1 MKKGKLYVI
10 SGASG
15 AGKNTVINWTMKLRP
30 ELFYSISATTRKPR
44 EGEVDGVNYYFLDK
58 EKFEEM
64 IGNGEFLE
72 HARYVDNYYGTPKA
86 PIMKSIEAGTDA
98 ILDIDVQ
105 GAMQIKEKLPEAVLV
120 FILPPKFSDLEARI
134 RGRSAISDEEVAKR
148 LETARGEYAWADK
161 YDYIV
166 VNDIREEAAQ
176 ELLTIMKAES
186 YRADC
191 RREYMKTDRD

>member
-15 AGKNTVINWTMKLRP
+15 AGKNTVINKARELRP
-30 ELFYSISATTRKPR
+30 ELFYSVSATTRKPR

-58 EKFEEM
+58 VRFEEM
-64 IGNGEFLE
+64 IANGEFLE
-72 HARYVDNYYGTPKA
+72 HARYVENYYGTPKA
-86 PIMKSIEAGTDA
+86 PIIEKTEAGTDA

-105 GAMQIKEKLPEAVLV
+105 GAMQIKAIMPEAVLV
-120 FILPPKFSDLEARI
+120 FILPPKFSDLESRI

-166 VNDIREEAAQ
+166 VNDIIEEAAE

-186 YRADC
+186 YKAES

>member
-15 AGKNTVINWTMKLRP
+15 AGKNTVINKTMELRP

-44 EGEVDGVNYYFLDK
+44 EGEVNGVNYYFLDK
-58 EKFEEM
+58 ARFEEM
-64 IGNGEFLE
+64 IANGEFLE

-86 PIMKSIEAGTDA
+86 PIIENTEAGTDA

-105 GAMQIKEKLPEAVLV
+105 GAMQIKAIMPEAVLV

-134 RGRSAISDEEVAKR
+134 RGRSAISDDEVAKR

-166 VNDIREEAAQ
+166 VNDIREEAAE

-186 YRADC
+186 YRADS